1 MFNCNKLLNFNLGLG
16 TLPLLT
22 EGKSRSISAENKN
35 GKPGCGG
42 QAKGGRKGSAFIN
55 IPAGGKAIL
64 ADISGTGI
72 IQHIW
77 CTFPQRQNNEPFL
90 SRKIWVRMYWDKE
103 KKPAVEAP
111 IGDFF
116 GMGHGE
122 RKMYYSLPM
131 SICPT
136 GGHNCYF
143 PMPFEI
149 KAVIEIENK
158 SANEVKGFY
167 YQIDFLRVKK
177 LPKNTGR
184 FHAQWHQ
191 ENPTR
196 KLKDFTIAEAIKGP
210 GHYIGTVLSVT
221 ASEKNW
227 WGEGE
232 IKFYIDNDREYP
244 TICGTGTEDYFSGA
258 WNFGR
263 EFCAPFSGLPFSVGG
278 ERKGSRH
285 SMYRWHI
292 PDPIHFK
299 KCLKVTIQQ
308 MGWDQGL
315 YERSDEVS
323 SVAYWYS
330 RPLQ

>member
-1 MFNCNKLLNFNLGLG
+1 MFNFNKLLNFNLGLG
-16 TLPLLT
+16 TLPLLA
-22 EGKSRSISAENKN
+22 EGKSRSISAENKE

-42 QAKGGRKGSAFIN
+42 QAGNGRKGSAFISL
-55 IPAGGKAIL
+55 PAGSKATL
-64 ADISGTGI
+64 ANINGAGI

-77 CTFPQRQNNEPFL
+77 LTFPQRLDNELFL
-90 SRKIWVRMYWDKE
+90 SRKIWLRMYWDNE
-103 KKPAVEAP
+103 KKPSVEAP

-143 PMPFEI
+143 PMPFASR
-149 KAVIEIENK
+149 AVIEIENR
-158 SANEVKGFY
+158 SAKEVKGFY

-177 LPKNTGR
+177 LPKNAGR
-184 FHAQWHQ
+184 FHAQWRQ
-191 ENPTR
+191 EKPTQ
-196 KLKDFTIAEAIKGP
+196 KLRDYVIADNIAGQ
-210 GHYIGTVLSVT
+210 GHYVGTVLSVNT
-221 ASEKNW
+221 LEKNW

-232 IKFYIDNDREYP
+232 IKFYIDDDKEYP
-244 TICGTGTEDYFSGA
+244 TICGTGTEDYFGGA
-258 WNFGR
+258 WNFGQ
-263 EFCAPFSGLPFSVGG
+263 EFCAPFSGLSFSAGG
-278 ERKGSRH
+278 ERKSSRH

-292 PDPIHFK
+292 LDPIRFK
-299 KCLKVTIQQ
+299 KGLRVTIQQ
-308 MGWDQGL
+308 IGWDKGL

-330 RPLQ
+330 K